1 LEERK
6 IGKAVRTRS
15 RPSAPARR
23 LARDDAGR
31 GRAQPRMALSRDV
44 LPRPEAPAAARGFRV
59 RRRLQA
65 DRTILVPAGELDQF
79 SVPLLEEALSSVVG
93 RGLPIVIDLG
103 ELTFIDSCGLWLI
116 TTIHSGCRQRGISLR
131 LWGGCEHIQQ
141 VFEVTGLYDL
151 LPFVSRHPGS
161 AR

>member
-65 DRTILVPAGELDQF
+65 DRTILVPA
-79 SVPLLEEALSSVVG
+79 VVG